1 MPIEEV
7 GLVTELKLKV
17 EELEKNLDS
26 RDSTLKYS
34 REEASELRN
43 EKEQLHIFLD
53 TLPGIIARQSEG
65 EKDEEGKVISWTKKD
80 YSVMIRLTSW
90 LATHKIG

>member
-17 EELEKNLDS
+17 EELEKNLAS
-26 RDSTLKYS
+26 KESSLKYY
-34 REEASELRN
+34 REEEDVLRN

-53 TLPGIIARQSEG
+53 TLPGIVARQSEG
-65 EKDEEGKVISWTKKD
+65 EKDEEGHVISWSKKD
-80 YSVMIRLTSW
+80 HSVMVRLASW
-90 LATHKIG
+90 LANHKR

>member
-1 MPIEEV
+1 MSIEEV
-7 GLVTELKLKV
+7 DLVTELKLKV
-17 EELEKNLDS
+17 KDLEKDIASKDNS
-26 RDSTLKYS
+26 LKYS
-34 REEASELRN
+34 REVEDVLRS

-80 YSVMIRLTSW
+80 HSVMVRLASW
-90 LATHKIG
+90 LTTHKR

>member
-7 GLVTELKLKV
+7 DLVTELKLKV
-17 EELEKNLDS
+17 KELEKNLAS
-26 RDSTLKYS
+26 KENSLKYS
-34 REEASELRN
+34 REVEDVLRN

-90 LATHKIG
+90 LATHKR